1 MIIIY
6 NLWLVA
12 KNNNGKLAPRPPPQY
27 NPPVTPHGGGGQR
40 EDNYWINIL
49 MEASLSGGDLPRQ

>member
-1 MIIIY
+1 MR
-6 NLWLVA
+6 VES
-12 KNNNGKLAPRPPPQY
+12 PEQS
-27 NPPVTPHGGGGQR
+27 NPPGDPWYRGGQR